1 MKRFLSFFV
10 MLVLTLGVMAQTQH
24 MKFMGIPL
32 NGTISAFHQKLV
44 AKGCKP
50 NVEYNKTSPVGCRV
64 FIGTFFGEKAEVY
77 VYYNAKTK
85 VVYRAKACI
94 LRSSEDDII
103 REYNEV
109 KSALEEKYPD
119 AYMVKDEYNGYESMH
134 FCTAQGEIDLYVSK
148 YDGYSENPYSLHID
162 YIDEVNDK
170 KNENSKMNDL

>member
-32 NGTISAFHQKLV
+32 NGSISAFHQKLV

-50 NVEYNKTSPVGCRV
+50 EVEYNKTSPVGARH
-64 FIGTFFGEKAEVY
+64 FTGTFFGEEALII

-85 VVYRAKACI
+85 VVYRAKAV
-94 LRSSEDDII
+94 LLPSSEDDII
-103 REYNEV
+103 QQYNEV

-119 AYMVKDEYNGYESMH
+119 AYMSEGEYEGNESMH
-134 FCTAQGEIDLYVSK
+134 FCTAQGEIYLYVSK
-148 YDGYSENPYSLHID
+148 YDGYSETPYNLHID
-162 YIDEVNDK
+162 YFDDVNYK

>member
-1 MKRFLSFFV
+1 MKRFFSFFV

-50 NVEYNKTSPVGCRV
+50 DVEYNKRAPVGSRD
-64 FIGTFFGEKAEVY
+64 FIGTFFGEKALII

-94 LRSSEDDII
+94 DRSSEDDII
-103 REYNEV
+103 RKYNEV
-109 KSALEEKYPD
+109 KSALEEKYPN
-119 AYMVKDEYNGYESMH
+119 AYMDKREDYGYDSVGFYTDH
-134 FCTAQGEIDLYVSK
+134 GVIGLYVSK
-148 YDGYSENPYSLHID
+148 YDDVYPTEYTLHVD
-162 YIDEVNDK
+162 YFDDINFK